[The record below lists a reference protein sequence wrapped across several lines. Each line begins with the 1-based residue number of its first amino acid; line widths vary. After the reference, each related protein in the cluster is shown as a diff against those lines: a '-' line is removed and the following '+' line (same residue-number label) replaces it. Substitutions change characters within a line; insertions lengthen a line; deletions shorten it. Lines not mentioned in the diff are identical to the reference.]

1 MPPSMPVLTP
11 KALDNHSITKKKNR
25 ASRTNQSGERVV
37 CQTVVETV
45 SCWAS
50 RRYHSRSAAWAV
62 RAKQMSEKNMKRR
75 WLVAFLVAGVALTL
89 LPVEPASAQPA
100 PQPSAAEI
108 VDRVQKFYDK
118 TTVFKSDFE
127 QRYWVKAYNKVK
139 HSRGQVIFKKGG
151 KMSWRYTNNGNRVV
165 SDGKVVKVY
174 EKENKQMYE
183 QRLKDSQYPA
193 ALSFLVGGGK
203 LKSEFKLRT
212 LNAKQLKFE
221 GGYVL
226 EAVPNKPTPAYQKL
240 LLYVDGKTFQVRR
253 VLLLDAQGNRNRFTF
268 VNPKVNTRVPD
279 SEFEFIPPKGT
290 QVIKP

>member
-1 MPPSMPVLTP
+1 VPVG
-11 KALDNHSITKKKNR
+11 R
-25 ASRTNQSGERVV
+25 
-37 CQTVVETV
+37 
-45 SCWAS
+45 
-50 RRYHSRSAAWAV
+50 
-62 RAKQMSEKNMKRR
+62 
-75 WLVAFLVAGVALTL
+75 
-89 LPVEPASAQPA
+89 ASAQAAPA
-100 PQPSAAEI
+100 PSAVQI
-108 VDRVQKFYDK
+108 VDQVQKFYDK
-118 TTVFKSDFE
+118 TDVFKADFE

-174 EKENKQMYE
+174 EKENEQMYE

-203 LKSEFKLRT
+203 LKSEFRLRM
-212 LNAKQLKFE
+212 LDAKQLKFE

-240 LLYVDGKTFQVRR
+240 LLYVDGSTYQVRR

-268 VNPKVNTRVPD
+268 VNPKVNVRVPD
-279 SEFEFIPPKGT
+279 SEFQFIPPKGT

>member
-1 MPPSMPVLTP
+1 M
-11 KALDNHSITKKKNR
+11 N
-25 ASRTNQSGERVV
+25 
-37 CQTVVETV
+37 
-45 SCWAS
+45 
-50 RRYHSRSAAWAV
+50 RSAQPSVKPQSKLLAAERSGV
-62 RAKQMSEKNMKRR
+62 IELGAASGGENEMSEMNIKRR
-75 WLVAFLVAGVALTL
+75 RLLAFLVAGLVLILVPIA
-89 LPVEPASAQPA
+89 PASAQTANEPGA
-100 PQPSAAEI
+100 VEI
-108 VDRVQKFYDK
+108 VDRVQAFYDK
-118 TTVFKSDFE
+118 TSVFKSEFE

-165 SDGKVVKVY
+165 SDGQVVKVY
-174 EKENKQMYE
+174 EKENNQMYE
-183 QRLKDSQYPA
+183 QHLKDSQYPA

-203 LKSEFKLRT
+203 LKSEFKLRK
-212 LNAKQLKFE
+212 LNAQQLKFE

-240 LLYVDGKTFQVRR
+240 LLYVDGSTYQVRR

-279 SEFEFIPPKGT
+279 SEFQFIPPKGT